1 LREAGSSSGTQPLHS
16 VAIRRHVH
24 ALFAVHDRSRDAT
37 SWLQRGSVNAQLLVE
52 GLLLDLVRAVRSRPT
67 GGKTA

>member
-1 LREAGSSSGTQPLHS
+1 
-16 VAIRRHVH
+16 
-24 ALFAVHDRSRDAT
+24 
-37 SWLQRGSVNAQLLVE
+37 LQRGSVNAQLLVE